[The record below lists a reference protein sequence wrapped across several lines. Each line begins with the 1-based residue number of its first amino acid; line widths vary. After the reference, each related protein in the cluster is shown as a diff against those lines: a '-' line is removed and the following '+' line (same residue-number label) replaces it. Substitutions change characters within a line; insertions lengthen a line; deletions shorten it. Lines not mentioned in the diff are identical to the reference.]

1 MTKQQFIKKC
11 TKLNL
16 LVIVNDLND
25 TTELIDMSGKSD
37 YRKVFNDDWGLI
49 GWGARFKEVEFNLE
63 QARKQQSK

>member
-1 MTKQQFIKKC
+1 MTKREFIKKC

-37 YRKVFNDDWGLI
+37 YHKVFSDDWGLI
-49 GWGARFKEVEFNLE
+49 GWDARFKEVAFNLE